1 MYREDHMTP
10 CTARL
15 GSILSA
21 GIVLTSIS
29 SIAHAARVTA
39 SPQAIVTYDI
49 GISVPLLQ
57 LPELAY
63 GISHGVDVA
72 IAQANSTHIVPG
84 VTLHPIL
91 LDDTLN
97 GKYSGEKDATNAR
110 QFITNKLVI
119 GAVGPQNSGADK
131 VSEPV
136 YNAAGLVQIS
146 PSNTNPDLTASS
158 KRALYEPTTANTNA
172 PITYFR
178 TCTTD
183 GYQGPA
189 GAIYA
194 REHGFKTVYVT
205 DNKGTYGIGLAGTF
219 KAEALKIGLNVL
231 GSGELDPNNLAT
243 SAQQLAA
250 TIATKK
256 PGLVYFGGEY
266 GSQGG
271 AELFADDLRRAGLKN
286 VTFMGGDGILAQA
299 FIDGSSA
306 GGANGALATTVGGD
320 PAKDPNA
327 QAFLKA
333 EKAQFPHASVA
344 AYDTYAYDAATAII
358 DAFARAIKNHS
369 IVAGQPMTTARR
381 LAIARQVQLSDFQ
394 GASGPVSF
402 DTNGDSRNH
411 TIGVYKVVN
420 RTFVFQAVA
429 PKIQ

>member
-1 MYREDHMTP
+1 MSSRA
-10 CTARL
+10 ARL
-15 GSILSA
+15 GSMLAASTMLA
-21 GIVLTSIS
+21 GLTG
-29 SIAHAARVTA
+29 IAHAAQPA
-39 SPQAIVTYDI
+39 AHPQANAVYDI

-57 LPELAY
+57 LPDLAY

-72 IAQANSTHIVPG
+72 IAEANSKHTIPG
-84 VTLHPIL
+84 VTINPIL

-97 GKYSGEKDATNAR
+97 GKYSGSKDATNAR
-110 QFITNKLVI
+110 QFINNVHVI
-119 GAVGPQNSGADK
+119 GEVGPLNSGADK

-136 YNAAGLVQIS
+136 YNANGLLQIS
-146 PSNTNPDLTASS
+146 PSNTAIELTAPS
-158 KRALYEPTTANTNA
+158 KRALYEPTTANTGS

-183 GYQGPA
+183 AYQGPA

-205 DNKGTYGIGLAGTF
+205 DNKGTYGIGLAATF

-271 AELFADDLRRAGLKN
+271 AEIFADDLRRAGLKN

-299 FIDGSSA
+299 FINGSSA

-394 GASGPVSF
+394 GVSGPVSF

>member
-1 MYREDHMTP
+1 
-10 CTARL
+10 
-15 GSILSA
+15 
-21 GIVLTSIS
+21 
-29 SIAHAARVTA
+29 
-39 SPQAIVTYDI
+39 
-49 GISVPLLQ
+49 
-57 LPELAY
+57 
-63 GISHGVDVA
+63 
-72 IAQANSTHIVPG
+72 
-84 VTLHPIL
+84 
-91 LDDTLN
+91 
-97 GKYSGEKDATNAR
+97 
-110 QFITNKLVI
+110 
-119 GAVGPQNSGADK
+119 
-131 VSEPV
+131 
-136 YNAAGLVQIS
+136 VQIS

-194 REHGFKTVYVT
+194 REHGFKSVYVT

-231 GSGELDPNNLAT
+231 GSGEIGLNVLGSGELDPNNLAT
-243 SAQQLAA
+243 SAQQFAA

-320 PAKDPNA
+320 PTKDPNA

-369 IVAGQPMTTARR
+369 IVAGQPMTTACC
-381 LAIARQVQLSDFQ
+381 LAIARQVQSSDFQ

-402 DTNGDSRNH
+402 DANGDSRNH
-411 TIGVYKVVN
+411 TIGVYKVVK

>member
-1 MYREDHMTP
+1 MSPRA
-10 CTARL
+10 ARL
-15 GSILSA
+15 SS
-21 GIVLTSIS
+21 VLAASTMLTGLTG
-29 SIAHAARVTA
+29 IAHAAQPAAHPRA
-39 SPQAIVTYDI
+39 SMATYDI

-57 LPELAY
+57 LPDLAY

-72 IAQANSTHIVPG
+72 IAEANTKHTIPG
-84 VTLHPIL
+84 VTINPIL

-97 GKYSGEKDATNAR
+97 GKYSGSKDATNAR
-110 QFITNKLVI
+110 QFINNVHVI
-119 GAVGPQNSGADK
+119 GEVGPLNSGADK

-136 YNAAGLVQIS
+136 YNANGLVQIS
-146 PSNTNPDLTASS
+146 PSNTAIELTAPS
-158 KRALYEPTTANTNA
+158 KRALYEPTTANTNS

-183 GYQGPA
+183 AYQGPA

-205 DNKGTYGIGLAGTF
+205 DNKGTYGIGLAATF

-271 AELFADDLRRAGLKN
+271 AELFADDLRRAGLKT

-299 FIDGSSA
+299 FINGSSA

-320 PAKDPNA
+320 PTKDPNA
-327 QAFLKA
+327 RAFLAA
-333 EKAQFPHASVA
+333 EKAQFPKTTVQ
-344 AYDTYAYDAATAII
+344 AYDTYAYDATNAII
-358 DAFARAIKNHS
+358 NAFARAVKNGSIKVGAAMDRAH
-369 IVAGQPMTTARR
+369 R
-381 LAIARQVQLSDFQ
+381 LVIARQVRSTDFQ

-402 DTNGDSRNH
+402 NANGDSLNH
-411 TIGVYKVVN
+411 TIGVYKVIN
-420 RTFVFQAVA
+420 GKFVFQSVA
-429 PKIQ
+429 PKVQ